1 MMRKRLRVERVDKLF
16 KAIKQ
21 EIKIYPG
28 PKSRSRGLC
37 DSSGCAVGQA
47 PATPVEQRELRRKRE
62 RLFRIENI
70 IGKEAN
76 SEQLKMLINEDGT
89 VKNEDG
95 TVTNGIQFNGKVLS
109 PHVFMSYFAAE
120 LVQGGGNLKTKRK
133 YKRRNTKRR

>member
-76 SEQLKMLINEDGT
+76 SEQLKMLINKDGT
-89 VKNEDG
+89 VKK
-95 TVTNGIQFNGKVLS
+95 GIKFNRKKLS
-109 PHVFMSYFAAE
+109 PHVFMGYFAGKF
-120 LVQGGGNLKTKRK
+120 VQGGGVFEDKT
-133 YKRRNTKRR
+133 